1 MIIMKRSPLR
11 DLIVGV
17 FVLCGLASIGY
28 LSIQLG
34 GLYYSGPAG
43 FKLIAT
49 FDEVGDLK
57 PRSAVVIAGVR
68 VGQVVSI
75 ELDDILRARCE
86 LDVDPNLELDVETAA
101 AIKTAGLLG
110 EKFIALEPGGSD
122 EMLESGDEI
131 DRTVS
136 ALSIESLVG
145 KFVNDTGLEEN

>member
-1 MIIMKRSPLR
+1 MIVMKRSPLR
-11 DLIVGV
+11 DLIVGI
-17 FVLCGLASIGY
+17 FVLCGLVSIGY

-75 ELDDILRARCE
+75 ES
-86 LDVDPNLELDVETAA
+86 
-101 AIKTAGLLG
+101 
-110 EKFIALEPGGSD
+110 EPGAGRRD
-122 EMLESGDEI
+122 LGCDQDGGAARRKICRSGAG
-131 DRTVS
+131 RFGRN
-136 ALSIESLVG
+136 A
-145 KFVNDTGLEEN
+145 

>member
-1 MIIMKRSPLR
+1 MQRSPVR

-17 FVLCGLASIGY
+17 FVLVGLVSIGY
-28 LSIQLG
+28 LSIKVG
-34 GLYYSGPAG
+34 GLYYSGPSG

-57 PRSAVVIAGVR
+57 PRAAVVIAGVK

-86 LDVDPNLELDVETAA
+86 LDIDPNLDLDVETSA
-101 AIKTAGLLG
+101 AIMTAGLLG
-110 EKFIALEPGGSD
+110 EKFVALEPGGAD

-131 DRTVS
+131 GRTVS
-136 ALSIESLVG
+136 ALSIENLVG
-145 KFVNDTGLEEN
+145 KFVNDAGLEEN